1 MCQAYSN
8 MRDLDEN
15 PYSPE
20 EAKAAKYLMELTGI
34 GGGDDPVGFLISS
47 PFFALLQ
54 GLARRCKN
62 THNSFYIC
70 CL

>member
-34 GGGDDPVGFLISS
+34 GGGDDPVGFLIASHRELVRQRS
-47 PFFALLQ
+47 VQ
-54 GLARRCKN
+54 RV
-62 THNSFYIC
+62 S
-70 CL
+70 